1 MELTDIHNRRS
12 NIATVAEDCKAN
24 HYPLLAWPEDK
35 ELLRLGDLPQFVQAN
50 KRPTWTGLE
59 PKDYHVVT
67 SDRDLRAVIREGFG
81 YSLVPSIQHLANT
94 FLVVAWAIT
103 TR

>member
-12 NIATVAEDCKAN
+12 NITTVAKDCKAN
-24 HYPLLAWPEDK
+24 HYPLLAYPEDK

-50 KRPTWTGLE
+50 KRPTWIGLE
-59 PKDYHVVT
+59 HAGFHVVT
-67 SDRDLRAVIREGFG
+67 SDLDLRNMIREGFG
-81 YSLVPSIQHLANT
+81 YSINPSVQQLTSA
-94 FLVVAWAIT
+94 FVVQSWQVK